1 MMKSTP
7 LHETLAGA
15 VAIAIDDE
23 DQISDALLGKLA
35 FFQVS
40 NDLRIT
46 PERLTEYL
54 EYYKIDNSYMP
65 KPIDPNRVLH
75 TVLAAHPKT
84 PGRERSWLIG
94 GRRYKLEFRIEDKQ
108 DGSIEGLLVRYRRLD
123 PDTRKRLNLE
133 WETTTV
139 ATVVWAPENPE
150 AIGASVVP
158 GYEKE
163 YPYEELLA
171 RVEEDF
177 EDQRAHYTGNTLSS
191 IVKKILNDTISL
203 PVRQAGGVW
212 VIPKDAIG
220 TLSQVEK
227 LIDAIA
233 APPADDGGKPRTDAP
248 EASKTLFYQ
257 VDLIDGAKSRLIIRG
272 ALETRVMK
280 DLALVIDHLRR
291 LRQAGTPAKPSEL
304 ATANQL
310 RRNALAIRDYYS
322 RFVNVELIEV
332 SRTLDDLDTLYAEA
346 LSGVKTA
353 DEEEE
358 DLHPFGMPEAAR
370 DFGAPAG
377 RDDSP
382 GMPNDAG
389 PADRHGADEAT
400 PGFDAPADDDDFGP
414 PSKSSPPTRKAA
426 DLDGFPSLDAPGS

>member
-1 MMKSTP
+1 MKNTP
-7 LHETLAGA
+7 LHETLANA

-23 DQISDALLGKLA
+23 EQISDALLGKLA

-46 PERLTEYL
+46 PERLAEYL
-54 EYYKIDNSYMP
+54 EYYKIDSSYIP

-123 PDTRKRLNLE
+123 AETRKRLNLE

-139 ATVVWAPENPE
+139 ATVVWAPENPD
-150 AIGASVVP
+150 AIGVSVVP

-212 VIPKDAIG
+212 VIPRDAIG
-220 TLSQVEK
+220 TLAQVEK
-227 LIDAIA
+227 LLDAIA
-233 APPADDGGKPRTDAP
+233 APPTDDGGKPRI
-248 EASKTLFYQ
+248 EVSESSRTLFYQ
-257 VDLIDGAKSRLIIRG
+257 VNLIDGAKSRLIIRG

-280 DLALVIDHLRR
+280 DLSLVIDHLRR

-310 RRNALAIRDYYS
+310 RRNALAIRDYYA
-322 RFVNVELIEV
+322 RFVDVELVEV

-346 LSGVKTA
+346 LSGIRA
-353 DEEEE
+353 AEE
-358 DLHPFGMPEAAR
+358 DDEDPHPFGAPSASEEPRVFGAPSAAEEPR
-370 DFGAPAG
+370 DFGAPSAG
-377 RDDSP
+377 EEPRGFGAPSASP
-382 GMPNDAG
+382 
-389 PADRHGADEAT
+389 
-400 PGFDAPADDDDFGP
+400 
-414 PSKSSPPTRKAA
+414 SVKSTV
-426 DLDGFPSLDAPGS
+426 DLDGFPSLDGPGS